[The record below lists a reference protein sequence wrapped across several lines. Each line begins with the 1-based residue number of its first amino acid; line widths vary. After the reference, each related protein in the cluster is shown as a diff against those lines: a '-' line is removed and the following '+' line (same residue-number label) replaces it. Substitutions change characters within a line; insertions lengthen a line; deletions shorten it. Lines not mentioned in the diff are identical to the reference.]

1 MLRITKRITL
11 LKRRSAIVF
20 FCFSI
25 LFFTGAA
32 GRVYAQSQSA
42 IPIGFSKARLSQ
54 VFTDVSKAAGVS
66 FSYDAGTVD
75 LAQTVTIT
83 KGTYSLP
90 QLMDA
95 VGRQAGLS
103 YRISNNVVS
112 VKSNKPPAPSN
123 TRLSGTILDEE
134 GAAVADATVQNRQA
148 KASART
154 DLAGRFSVK
163 AAPGDVLQITHI
175 GYETKSVTVQN
186 LTDLNLVL
194 TGSSQRLS
202 EVVVTS
208 LGIRRERRA
217 LSYAVGEVKGDDI
230 NKAREANVINSLAG
244 RVPGL
249 IISNTAGGPL
259 GSSKVLIRGNTD
271 ITGNNQPLY
280 VVDGV
285 PMDNS
290 NYGMT
295 GSDKYASGSD
305 LGDAIS
311 GINPDDVESVSVL
324 KGPAAAALYGSR
336 AGHGVI
342 LITTKKGTA
351 RKAVGVE
358 FNSSS
363 TIETLLTRPKNYQYE
378 YGQGTGGTIPRDV
391 TQARTS
397 LFSSFGARLDPNLVI
412 PSFSGGNASYGLV
425 QNNIENFFRTG
436 SSFNNNLAITGGTE
450 KSLFRF
456 SYNNLY
462 YNDIVPKTYMN
473 RNTFTLRGST
483 KIGSA
488 FNVDVRVSYMHE
500 FVNNRPALA
509 DDPANIGFN
518 FVGLANNIDQKVFE
532 KGSQDAFGNYVEW
545 GGGQYHLNPYWVINR
560 MSNKTTKD
568 RLMGGITLTY
578 DPTPWLSVL
587 GRVNTDFTYL
597 DYRNF
602 LPRTTPGFES
612 GVLDGRNSKYSTT
625 NADALVTVKKQLTPD
640 FYASAS
646 VGGSILYI
654 NSPSTAKRGED
665 MLLTDAVSYNSFRKL
680 SIQES
685 AYEKQINSFYGMV
698 NTAFRNYLFLDAT
711 IRRDATS
718 TLPVKNN
725 TYWYPSVGASFVVT
739 DAFNI
744 KSKALSFAKLRA
756 SVAEV
761 GNDTDPYQLLLT
773 YGVEAFQPSGAS
785 IGGVRNTI
793 IPNPE
798 LKPTRTKSYEF
809 GTDLRF
815 LNNRIGFEAT
825 YYSQKSRDQI
835 NYIDVPTSA
844 GFARKILNAGTVSNK
859 GVELLLTGKV
869 IDTKNLTWNLSVNAA
884 HNKNIVESL
893 AEGVSYLTL
902 SDARWLGLSIIAQ
915 PGLPYGS
922 IIGYDYQRTAEGNII
937 LDPANL
943 SPLVTDNRVL
953 LGKGTWDWT
962 GGVNNSFRYKSFTL
976 NAIVDVKQGSDLF
989 SMTNLFA
996 VIRGQQD
1003 VTLAGRSEWVQSE
1016 EERQAAGKTVAEW
1029 MASGMMNGYVP
1040 QGVVQTGTDADG
1052 KPVYAQ
1058 NTKPVDPNVYWA
1070 SFYGDDKG
1078 VAVPFIYD
1086 ASYVKMREITLA
1098 YSLPPSISRKIN
1110 AQNVSVAVVSRNP
1123 FIIHKNVPNV
1133 DPDSNYN
1140 NGNGQGFEYGSL
1152 PGRRSWGINLNIKF

>member
-1 MLRITKRITL
+1 MLIERIAL
-11 LKRRSAIVF
+11 LKRSSAA
-20 FCFSI
+20 FSC
-25 LFFTGAA
+25 LFLLLFISAANTGF
-32 GRVYAQSQSA
+32 AQKTSLLQ
-42 IPIGFSKARLSQ
+42 IGFSKTPLGL
-54 VFTDVSKAAGVS
+54 VFTDISKASGVN
-66 FSYDAGTVD
+66 FSYDAGEID
-75 LAQTVTIT
+75 LTQTVTVAT
-83 KGTYSLP
+83 ASYSLQ

-95 VGRQAGLS
+95 VGKQANLS
-103 YRISNNVVS
+103 YRINNNVVS
-112 VKSNKPPAPSN
+112 VKSNMPRIASN
-123 TRLSGTILDEE
+123 ATISGIVVDED
-134 GAAVADATVQNRQA
+134 GNAVADATVQNRQA
-148 KASART
+148 KTSTRT
-154 DLAGRFSVK
+154 DQAGRFSIK
-163 AAPGDVLQITHI
+163 AAPANELQFSHI
-175 GYETKSVTVQN
+175 GYETKSVRVQN
-186 LTDLNLVL
+186 LAALQVVL
-194 TGSSQRLS
+194 SGNSQRLS

-217 LSYAVGEVKGDDI
+217 LSYAVGEVKGEDI

-259 GSSKVLIRGNTD
+259 GSAKVLIRGNTD
-271 ITGNNQPLY
+271 ITGSNQPLY

-311 GINPDDVESVSVL
+311 GINPDDVESLSVL

-351 RKAVGVE
+351 RKSVGVE

-378 YGQGTGGTIPRDV
+378 YGQGTGGTIPRDII
-391 TQARTS
+391 QARTT

-412 PSFSGGNASYGLV
+412 PSFNGGNASYGLV
-425 QNNIENFFRTG
+425 KNNIENFFRTG

-488 FNVDVRVSYMHE
+488 LNVDVRTSYMHE

-560 MSNKTTKD
+560 MRNQTTKD
-568 RLMGGITLTY
+568 RVMGGITLNY
-578 DPTPWLSVL
+578 DPTSWLSVL

-597 DYRNF
+597 DYQSF
-602 LPRTTPGFES
+602 LPRTTPGSES
-612 GVLDGRNSKYSTT
+612 GVLDGRASKYSTT
-625 NADALVTVKKQLTPD
+625 NADGLITVKKQLNTD

-654 NSPSTAKRGED
+654 NSPSTSKRGED
-665 MLLTDAVSYNSFRKL
+665 MLLTDAVSFNSFRKL

-711 IRRDATS
+711 IRRDASS

-725 TYWYPSVGASFVVT
+725 TYWYPSLGASFVVT
-739 DAFNI
+739 DAFKI
-744 KSKALSFAKLRA
+744 QSKILSFAKVRA

-785 IGGVRNTI
+785 IGGVKNTI

-809 GTDLRF
+809 GADLRF
-815 LNNRIGFEAT
+815 LNNRIGLEAT

-835 NYIDVPTSA
+835 NYIDVPTST

-869 IDTKNLTWNLSVNAA
+869 VASKNVTWNVSVNAA
-884 HNKNIVESL
+884 QNKNIVESL

-922 IIGYDYQRTAEGNII
+922 IIGYDYQRTADGSVI
-937 LDPANL
+937 LDPTSL
-943 SPLVTDNRVL
+943 SPMVTDERVV

-962 GGVNNSFRYKSFTL
+962 GGINNNFRYKSFTL
-976 NAIVDVKQGSDLF
+976 NAIIDIKQGSDLF

-1003 VTLAGRSEWVQSE
+1003 VTLAGRKEWVQSE
-1016 EERQAAGKTVAEW
+1016 EERQAAGKTLAEW
-1029 MASGMMNGYVP
+1029 TAAGMMKGYVP
-1040 QGVVQTGTDADG
+1040 QGVVQTGVDAAG

-1058 NTKPVDPNVYWA
+1058 NTTPVDPNIYWS

-1078 VAVPFIYD
+1078 VAAPFIYD
-1086 ASYVKMREITLA
+1086 ASYIKMREITLS
-1098 YSLPPSISRKIN
+1098 YSLPATIAKKIA
-1110 AQNVSVAVVSRNP
+1110 AQNISLAIVSRNP

-1152 PGRRSWGINLNIKF
+1152 PGRRSWGVNLNIKF